1 MARFIPESEHANSLT
16 VLYRIMQVGDEAR
29 VLRDRETAYKLL
41 RSAWYRHGR
50 QEKMARGEEVPWLYL
65 EPAVARVDG
74 EVIEATFASDS
85 RLVSV
90 DRDCP
95 SRTVSLSKGFFTTR
109 KKTPLSASNVASN
122 VSSRLATC

>member
-50 QEKMARGEEVPWLYL
+50 PEKMARGEDVPWLLL

-74 EVIEATFASDS
+74 EVIEATMVVRVADEVECWG
-85 RLVSV
+85 L
-90 DRDCP
+90 
-95 SRTVSLSKGFFTTR
+95 R
-109 KKTPLSASNVASN
+109 KKFLKEGVM
-122 VSSRLATC
+122 